1 MRNTT
6 DTSRDANRLADEPRV
21 GGKAS
26 NMTINTGSGIRKFE
40 VTRDEVKLSSGRT
53 VVLFHLTGTKG
64 AQYTMH
70 PYRDTPELYYCLKVT
85 GRLANPFPSRSWK
98 VDEDGTLKE
107 VLL

>member
-1 MRNTT
+1 
-6 DTSRDANRLADEPRV
+6 
-21 GGKAS
+21 
-26 NMTINTGSGIRKFE
+26 MTINTGSGLRKFE
-40 VTRDEVKLSSGRT
+40 VTRDEVKLSTGRI
-53 VVLFHLTGTKG
+53 VVLFHLKGKKG

-98 VDEDGTLKE
+98 LDEDGTLKE

>member
-1 MRNTT
+1 
-6 DTSRDANRLADEPRV
+6 
-21 GGKAS
+21 
-26 NMTINTGSGIRKFE
+26 MTINTGSGIRKFE
-40 VTRDEVKLSSGRT
+40 VTRDEIKLSSGRT

-70 PYRDTPELYYCLKVT
+70 PYHATPELYYCLKVT